1 MNAPLFVVPH
11 RPVIDPAA
19 PPGVSETN
27 DLLRQL
33 LDAQRETVA
42 LLRAQLAAHDQGA
55 KWRAFLARWAGEFP
69 EVGGACKET
78 LPALE
83 RTFLAVVRELTGRLK
98 EVGDDLD
105 DEFVLGEFLDRF
117 GIRVGQLGT
126 IINQISPL
134 ADAAPPPASENG
146 FGT

>member
-11 RPVIDPAA
+11 APGVVDPAA
-19 PPGVSETN
+19 PPGVAETN

-42 LLRAQLAAHDQGA
+42 LLRAQQAAQDQNA
-55 KWRAFLARWAGEFP
+55 RWRAFLARWADEFP
-69 EVGGACKET
+69 EIGGACKQT

-83 RTFLAVVRELTGRLK
+83 RTFLTVVRDLTTRLK
-98 EVGDDLD
+98 ESGDDLD

-126 IINQISPL
+126 IINQLGPL
-134 ADAAPPPASENG
+134 AEAAPPPASENG
-146 FGT
+146 

>member
-1 MNAPLFVVPH
+1 MNTPLFVVPQV
-11 RPVIDPAA
+11 PSVVDPAA
-19 PPGVSETN
+19 PPGVAETN

-42 LLRAQLAAHDQGA
+42 LLRAQQAAQDQQA
-55 KWRAFLARWAGEFP
+55 RWRAFLARWADEFP
-69 EVGGACKET
+69 EIGGACKQT

-83 RTFLAVVRELTGRLK
+83 RTFLAVLRDLTNRLK

-117 GIRVGQLGT
+117 GLRVGQLGT
-126 IINQISPL
+126 IINQLGPL
-134 ADAAPPPASENG
+134 AEAAPPPAAEG
-146 FGT
+146 P